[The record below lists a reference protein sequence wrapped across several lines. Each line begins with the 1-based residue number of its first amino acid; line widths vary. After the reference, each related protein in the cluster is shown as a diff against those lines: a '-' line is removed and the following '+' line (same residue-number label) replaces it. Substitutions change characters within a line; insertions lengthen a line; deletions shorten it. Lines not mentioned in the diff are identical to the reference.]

1 MAGGKVSGKEVGDG
15 MRDPNPNPTA
25 ERAGGGALLAPI
37 PLGRVDAGQRGRL
50 GLQVVS
56 LP

>member
-15 MRDPNPNPTA
+15 MRDPNPNPTP
-25 ERAGGGALLAPI
+25 ERAGGGGLITPT
-37 PLGRVDAGQRGRL
+37 PFGPVDTRERGRL